1 MEVLVETIGIRS
13 FKAQKFEVERR
24 RALDLRLAQLTF
36 DKFMYELCSK
46 IDQIIHKNIRKTV
59 ISLIFNHSVVI
70 RGLLILKK
78 KI

>member
-1 MEVLVETIGIRS
+1 MEVLAETIGIRS

-46 IDQIIHKNIRKTV
+46 IDQIIYIRKTV

-70 RGLLILKK
+70 
-78 KI
+78 